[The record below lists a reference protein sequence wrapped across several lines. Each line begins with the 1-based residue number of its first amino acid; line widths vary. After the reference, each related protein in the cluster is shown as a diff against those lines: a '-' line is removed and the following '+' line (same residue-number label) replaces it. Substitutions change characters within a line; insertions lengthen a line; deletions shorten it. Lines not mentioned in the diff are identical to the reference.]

1 MKPLFAAN
9 WKLQKTPDETRLFL
23 TLLKESKPTQ
33 NILIFPP
40 ATSWE
45 ACAQLLKDSS
55 IKWGAQNVWCLGSG
69 AFTGENSA
77 TTLKAMGGTYAL
89 VGHSERR
96 KLFGETDALLKDKV
110 TYLQTLDLIP
120 MLCIGETLEER
131 ERGQTNLVNRKQL
144 QEALS
149 GADRKKPLVV
159 AYEPVW
165 AIGTGKVAT
174 EAQVAEAHAD
184 IRAALNEMGFAS
196 TPILYGGSVKADNA
210 GPLGQIPNVDG
221 FLIGGAS
228 LEVTSLMAIAK
239 A

>member
-9 WKLQKTPDETRLFL
+9 WKLNKTPDETRLFL
-23 TLLKESKPTQ
+23 TLLKEMKPTQ
-33 NILIFPP
+33 EILIFPP

-45 ACAQLLKDSS
+45 ACSQLLKDSS
-55 IKWGAQNVWCLGSG
+55 IKWGAQNVWCLGAG

-110 TYLQTLDLIP
+110 TYLQTLELVPI
-120 MLCIGETLEER
+120 LCIGETLEER

-174 EAQVAEAHAD
+174 PAQVADAHAD
-184 IRAALNEMGFAS
+184 IRAALNEMGFGSA
-196 TPILYGGSVKADNA
+196 PILYGGSVKADNA
-210 GPLGQIPNVDG
+210 GSLGKIPHVNG

-228 LEVTSLMAIAK
+228 LEVASLMGIAT